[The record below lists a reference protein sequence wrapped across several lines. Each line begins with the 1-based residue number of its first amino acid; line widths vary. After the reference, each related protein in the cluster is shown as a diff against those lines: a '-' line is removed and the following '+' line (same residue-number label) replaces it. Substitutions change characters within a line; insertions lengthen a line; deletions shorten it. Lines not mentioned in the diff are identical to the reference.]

1 MWPSSSLA
9 SSSTAAAAGT
19 RMKRPRRRT
28 RDRKCAGQGAPW
40 EEAEGNRHPNS
51 LGTPT
56 QHPRRRWCFSRTWG
70 MSSSPTSRADLSP
83 ALVPHT
89 LISSRPSCGKAR
101 VSSAY
106 QWSILVRS
114 HCAPLKQACSTESL
128 CRSWVGMTAGPLY
141 PRPLTAMRV
150 NLLFFLHCPLGTELL
165 TKSLERS
172 GQKFPER
179 EKTKITTG
187 MMTGG
192 AQGIAL

>member
-1 MWPSSSLA
+1 MRVRGPLGKRQREIDIPTPWVPPLSTPGDAGA
-9 SSSTAAAAGT
+9 SVF
-19 RMKRPRRRT
+19 P
-28 RDRKCAGQGAPW
+28 
-40 EEAEGNRHPNS
+40 
-51 LGTPT
+51 
-56 QHPRRRWCFSRTWG
+56 SRTWG
-70 MSSSPTSRADLSP
+70 MSSSPTSRANFSP

-128 CRSWVGMTAGPLY
+128 CRSWVGMTAGPVY